1 MDSFEDFQVTR
12 LPKSSKTSAIQT
24 TSYQNQNYSTTS
36 DPDSAKDDTYDRILD
51 HMWYDRDDDS
61 FMMHNNYDEENSYYL
76 KSREKKRLA
85 QLPQNAQHIESQTGK
100 SKDNKKRSQRYI
112 DDSLWELNKLKHGG
126 GGSKLANVELEHL
139 KSSNVHKDE
148 SKKIVLVRNVIP
160 PFIYEVY
167 GTDKAKTIEEL
178 ADTGE
183 TFNEI
188 YNKFLNQSVSTVK
201 DPTSDIAVMAKK
213 GSSILRQIK
222 DELER
227 SSTRTRFWDLS
238 NSKIGSLIYSNAGE
252 NTSSDAGSS
261 ERVVH
266 EADRSRVAS
275 GGRRDDP
282 VRDKDL
288 NRDRYINSINVDEDE
303 AELLKVKNDLEE
315 VRRSLPVY
323 QHKHE
328 IVSLIQQFQVIILVG
343 ETGSGKT
350 TQLPQYLYE
359 SGYGEKGLIGCTQP
373 RRVAAVSVSQRV
385 ASEVGSRLGDLV
397 GYSIRFEDVT
407 SSKTVVKFM
416 TDGILLRESLMDPDL
431 DKYSVII
438 MDEAHERSLNTDV
451 LFGIL
456 KSVLT
461 RRWDFR
467 LVVTSATIE
476 ADKFA
481 SFFGNC
487 PIFHI
492 KGRTYPVSIEYMR
505 SVSNDYVESAVEKC
519 ISIHI
524 SQPPG
529 DVLIFMTGQDDIN
542 ITCELLDSKLY
553 KLIQSSS
560 SGLINPFVV
569 LPIYSTLPSE
579 LQQKVFKKYPYR
591 KIIVST
597 NIAETSITFQ
607 GIKYVID
614 SGYCKLKVYNSKIG
628 VDSLQICPISQAA
641 ANQRSGRAGR
651 TGPGVCYRLYTQ
663 RIFIND
669 LFENNIPEIKRTNLC
684 NVVLLLKSLKIVNL
698 LSFDFIDPPSIEAI
712 LSAMLQLYILSAIDE
727 LGQMTPFPLEPP
739 LSKIIITS
747 IDLGCLDE
755 LLTVVSVLSSP
766 NIYLVEN
773 TVNSERESTS
783 SLEREKFMVPESDH
797 LSLLNIYNN
806 WRNSG
811 YSQGFCSQYKLQYKS
826 LKRSREIKTQLQDI
840 IDSKYKYLTGK
851 AGGSKQEAGED
862 YYSDSDSFEE
872 ERGGHRHHGRHR
884 GKYRDDNYDPD
895 HYREDN
901 FGREH
906 RRENDHDRY
915 YHEDNKDEHQQEE
928 ASLREVVKN
937 IVDLNSKEDL
947 VRMCICSGYFNNASK
962 LKGFGEYFN
971 LRSFAPCFLH
981 PTSALYGMGYTPEY
995 VVYHEVVVT
1004 TKEYMRFVTT
1014 VEPEW
1019 LYQLAPNFFY
1029 LKNLDNSEMVQ
1040 KSMDRME
1047 NQRLLQDLKFKKNV
1061 AEKPKQE
1068 AKVDVV
1074 HFGSKRL
1081 KRRPL
1086 ENVHSFSAHY
1096 SRTPY
1101 GHVKIVMYLLRL
1113 SLWQEVAQLI
1123 QTKFTQMQQ
1132 RFSLIQGLILNANA

>member
-12 LPKSSKTSAIQT
+12 LPKSSKTSTIQN
-24 TSYQNQNYSTTS
+24 TSYQSQNYSVTS
-36 DPDSAKDDTYDRILD
+36 DPDNAKDDTYDRILD

-76 KSREKKRLA
+76 KSRERKRLA
-85 QLPQNAQHIESQTGK
+85 QLPQNSQIIASQTGK
-100 SKDNKKRSQRYI
+100 NKDNKKRSQRYI

-126 GGSKLANVELEHL
+126 GGSKLANVELEQL
-139 KSSNVHKDE
+139 TSSNVHKDE

-160 PFIYEVY
+160 PFIYDVY
-167 GTDKAKTIEEL
+167 GTDKSKTIEEL

-188 YNKFLNQSVSTVK
+188 YNKFLNQTVSTVK
-201 DPTSDIAVMAKK
+201 DPTSDIAMMAKK

-238 NSKIGSLIYSNAGE
+238 NSKIGSLIYANIGE
-252 NTSSDAGSS
+252 NTSSKAVSS
-261 ERVVH
+261 ERVA
-266 EADRSRVAS
+266 EDGDRSRVTNV
-275 GGRRDDP
+275 GRKDDP
-282 VRDKDL
+282 IRDKDL
-288 NRDRYINSINVDEDE
+288 NRDRYINSITVDEDE
-303 AELLKVKNDLEE
+303 VKLLKVKNDLDE
-315 VRRSLPVY
+315 VRKSLPVY

-328 IVSLIQQFQVIILVG
+328 IISLIQQFQVIILVG

-359 SGYGEKGLIGCTQP
+359 SGYGDKGLIGCTQP

-407 SSKTVVKFM
+407 SSKTLVKFM

-542 ITCELLDSKLY
+542 ITCELLDNKLY
-553 KLIQSSS
+553 KLIESSS

-712 LSAMLQLYILSAIDE
+712 LSAMLQLYILNAIDE
-727 LGQMTPFPLEPP
+727 LGQLTSIGNKMVQFPLEPP

-773 TVNSERESTS
+773 TVNSERENTS

-806 WRNSG
+806 WKNNG
-811 YSQGFCSQYKLQYKS
+811 YSQSFCNQYKLQYKS

-851 AGGSKQEAGED
+851 AGVNKREASED
-862 YYSDSDSFEE
+862 YYSDSDSFE
-872 ERGGHRHHGRHR
+872 GGQEHHHHGRHR
-884 GKYRDDNYDPD
+884 PD
-895 HYREDN
+895 H
-901 FGREH
+901 EH
-906 RRENDHDRY
+906 RREGSPEHKE
-915 YHEDNKDEHQQEE
+915 EDNHEE
-928 ASLREVVKN
+928 ASLKDIVKN

-1047 NQRLLQDLKFKKNV
+1047 NKRLLQDLKFKKNI

-1068 AKVDVV
+1068 SQVGVV

-1081 KRRPL
+1081 KRRP
-1086 ENVHSFSAHY
+1086 
-1096 SRTPY
+1096 
-1101 GHVKIVMYLLRL
+1101 
-1113 SLWQEVAQLI
+1113 
-1123 QTKFTQMQQ
+1123 
-1132 RFSLIQGLILNANA
+1132 

>member
-12 LPKSSKTSAIQT
+12 LPKSSKASTTQS
-24 TSYQNQNYSTTS
+24 TSYQNQNYSATS
-36 DPDSAKDDTYDRILD
+36 DPDNSKDDTYDRILD

-76 KSREKKRLA
+76 KSRERKRLA
-85 QLPQNAQHIESQTGK
+85 QLPQSSQIIESHTGK
-100 SKDNKKRSQRYI
+100 NKDNKKRSQRYI

-126 GGSKLANVELEHL
+126 GGSKLANVELDQIT
-139 KSSNVHKDE
+139 SSNVHKDE

-160 PFIYEVY
+160 PFIYDVY
-167 GTDKAKTIEEL
+167 GTDKSKTIEEL

-201 DPTSDIAVMAKK
+201 DPTSDISVMAKK

-238 NSKIGSLIYSNAGE
+238 NSKIGSLIYSNIGE
-252 NTSSDAGSS
+252 NTSSNSFSS
-261 ERVVH
+261 DRLAQDV
-266 EADRSRVAS
+266 DRSRVTNL
-275 GGRRDDP
+275 GKKDDP

-288 NRDRYINSINVDEDE
+288 NRDRYINTINMDEDE
-303 AELLKVKNDLEE
+303 AKLLKVKHDLDE
-315 VRRSLPVY
+315 VRKSLPVY

-328 IVSLIQQFQVIILVG
+328 IISLIKQFQVIILVG

-359 SGYGEKGLIGCTQP
+359 SGYGDNGLIGCTQP

-407 SSKTVVKFM
+407 SSKTLVKFM

-467 LVVTSATIE
+467 LIVTSATIE

-542 ITCELLDSKLY
+542 ITCELLDNKLY
-553 KLIQSSS
+553 KLIESSS
-560 SGLINPFVV
+560 SGLISPFVV

-712 LSAMLQLYILSAIDE
+712 LSAMLQLYILNAIDE
-727 LGQMTPFPLEPP
+727 LGQMTPIGNKMVQFPLEPP

-773 TVNSERESTS
+773 TVNSERENTS

-806 WRNSG
+806 WKNNG
-811 YSQGFCSQYKLQYKS
+811 YSHSFCSQYKLQYKS

-851 AGGSKQEAGED
+851 AGGNRQEASENN
-862 YYSDSDSFEE
+862 YSDSDSFEDGE
-872 ERGGHRHHGRHR
+872 GHPHSRHR
-884 GKYRDDNYDPD
+884 PDHQRHEDKDELQQDDN
-895 HYREDN
+895 
-901 FGREH
+901 
-906 RRENDHDRY
+906 
-915 YHEDNKDEHQQEE
+915 HEQKHQE
-928 ASLREVVKN
+928 ASLRDIIKN

-1047 NQRLLQDLKFKKNV
+1047 NKRLLQDLKFKKNV

-1068 AKVDVV
+1068 SQVGVV

-1081 KRRPL
+1081 KRRP
-1086 ENVHSFSAHY
+1086 
-1096 SRTPY
+1096 
-1101 GHVKIVMYLLRL
+1101 
-1113 SLWQEVAQLI
+1113 
-1123 QTKFTQMQQ
+1123 
-1132 RFSLIQGLILNANA
+1132 